1 MDSKGVNSRGQRGP
15 SEKVT
20 LEEVKKVGEDCQVGG
35 FNKCKGPEVRACL
48 ALRGTYGVRGTRS
61 ERMKSREAWN
71 TNWSTGL

>member
-20 LEEVKKVGEDCQVGG
+20 LEEVKKVGEDCKVGG

-61 ERMKSREAWN
+61 ERMKSREAR
-71 TNWSTGL
+71 TSLVV